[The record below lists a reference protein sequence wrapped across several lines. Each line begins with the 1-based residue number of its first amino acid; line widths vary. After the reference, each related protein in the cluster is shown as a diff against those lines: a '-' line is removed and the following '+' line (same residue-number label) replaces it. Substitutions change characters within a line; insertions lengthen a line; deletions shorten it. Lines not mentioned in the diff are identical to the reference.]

1 MNLPTPAP
9 QLRRRLTWLTAFCV
23 VVAAAGIGY
32 YGFWRYHLKRYQEVD
47 EGVFYRVAQPTEFGL
62 RHLVERR
69 GIKTV
74 VSLQLYDFR
83 LYSGWLDPGD
93 PSGAQEADYVR
104 SLGLRFVQWPM
115 GEEQCWPWPTPWQLE
130 EFIRLVDDP
139 TNHPIMIH
147 CMGGRH
153 RTGTLSALYR
163 IEYDRWSAVR
173 ALEEMYS
180 FDFGL
185 PVPIHEW
192 NIRTYVPR
200 PVPTAAEWES
210 LQKGLSSVA
219 PAPFTAAPAT
229 TDPSSAT
236 ATGRYADLVRVL
248 RAKRDKSGHEP
259 ADKPAV
265 DPPVDAA
272 LGAYVR
278 SGGPFALSL
287 AMRLIDSPDDPLVK
301 DAVKGAE
308 LRLATDGG
316 DWNELQ
322 SATAIVADFGGKA
335 EQERLLGLLVSERDE
350 AERYEAIVLGVLN
363 RYTPNRIPFL
373 RPLLDDTRPR
383 PAPGLEGLRYC
394 DTAFVRMAAI
404 TDDLPVSSWPLESM
418 RDHGR
423 DTAVKWL
430 AANPKATELSQLLP
444 PIGNKAVMAGI
455 APLQEDLSRMRK

>member
-1 MNLPTPAP
+1 LITPSTAVHSP
-9 QLRRRLTWLTAFCV
+9 NSVPSRRRLRWFTVISL
-23 VVAAAGIGY
+23 VVAVACGSY

-62 RHLVERR
+62 RHLVQHR

-93 PSGAQEADYVR
+93 PNGAKEADYVR

-163 IEYDRWSAVR
+163 IEYDRWSAAE
-173 ALEEMYS
+173 ALDEMYS

-200 PVPTAAEWES
+200 PVPSDAEWES
-210 LQKGLSSVA
+210 LQKGFAAVA
-219 PAPFTAAPAT
+219 AAPFASDAAEKKQTKSPTAAVNR
-229 TDPSSAT
+229 
-236 ATGRYADLVRVL
+236 RYADLVRFL
-248 RAKRDKSGHEP
+248 RAKHDEP
-259 ADKPAV
+259 AVAAAV
-265 DPPVDAA
+265 AD
-272 LGAYVR
+272 YVR
-278 SGGPFALSL
+278 GGRPFSSALALRLLDTPGHPL
-287 AMRLIDSPDDPLVK
+287 AK
-301 DAVKGAE
+301 DAVRCAVETLRAE
-308 LRLATDGG
+308 STDLMK
-316 DWNELQ
+316 LQ
-322 SATAIVADFGGKA
+322 SAAAVVADFGGTA
-335 EQERLLGLLVSERDE
+335 EQQELVEILKNDRE
-350 AERYEAIVLGVLN
+350 KQPRYEALVLGVLD

-383 PAPGLEGLRYC
+383 PSAGLAGLRYC
-394 DTAFVRMAAI
+394 DTAFVRLAAI
-404 TDDLPVSSWPLESM
+404 TDDLPVASWPLESM

-423 DTAVKWL
+423 ETAAKWL
-430 AANPKATELSQLLP
+430 SAHPEAAKFSQLLP
-444 PIGNKAVMAGI
+444 PIGNKAVMAGE
-455 APLQEDLSRMRK
+455 APLEEDLSRMRR

>member
-1 MNLPTPAP
+1 MAAI
-9 QLRRRLTWLTAFCV
+9 AF
-23 VVAAAGIGY
+23 GGY

-93 PSGAQEADYVR
+93 PNGAKEADYVR
-104 SLGLRFVQWPM
+104 ALGLRFVQWPM
-115 GEEQCWPWPTPWQLE
+115 GEEQCWPWPTPWQLD

-163 IEYDRWSAVR
+163 IEYDRWTAER

-210 LQKGLSSVA
+210 LRKGIAGAA
-219 PAPFTAAPAT
+219 PAPFDAPAAVVGE
-229 TDPSSAT
+229 SSPAA
-236 ATGRYADLVRVL
+236 ATGRYSDLVRTL
-248 RAKRDKSGHEP
+248 RAHRDEP
-259 ADKPAV
+259 AV
-265 DPPVDAA
+265 I
-272 LGAYVR
+272 GAIGDYLR
-278 SGGPFALSL
+278 GGNPFALSL
-287 AMRLIDSPDDPLVK
+287 AFRVIDSPSHPLAPI
-301 DAVKGAE
+301 AVKAAS
-308 LRLATDGG
+308 LRLQSETNDPI
-316 DWNELQ
+316 ELQ
-322 SATAIVADFGGKA
+322 SAAAIIADFGGPMEQQDLLQRLTA
-335 EQERLLGLLVSERDE
+335 EREKP
-350 AERYEAIVLGVLN
+350 ARYEALVLGVLN
-363 RYTPNRIPFL
+363 RYTPNRIPLL

-383 PAPGLEGLRYC
+383 PVAGLEGLRYC
-394 DTAFVRMAAI
+394 DTAFVRLAAI

-430 AANPKATELSQLLP
+430 DAHQEATKLSQLLP
-444 PIGNKAVMAGI
+444 PIGNKVVMAGV
-455 APLQEDLSRMRK
+455 APLEEDLSRMRK

>member
-1 MNLPTPAP
+1 LATDLPAATPFPSAP
-9 QLRRRLTWLTAFCV
+9 RRRRRLTWLLALSL
-23 VVAAAGIGY
+23 VVAGACGGY

-93 PSGAQEADYVR
+93 PNGAKEADYVR

-163 IEYDRWSAVR
+163 MEYERWSAAE
-173 ALEEMYS
+173 ALDEMYS

-200 PVPTAAEWES
+200 PVPNGEEWNA
-210 LQKGLSSVA
+210 LRAGLSGVA
-219 PAPFTAAPAT
+219 PAPFAEVADGTA
-229 TDPSSAT
+229 
-236 ATGRYADLVRVL
+236 RYADLVRVL
-248 RAKRDKSGHEP
+248 RARLDEP
-259 ADKPAV
+259 PIHAAV
-265 DPPVDAA
+265 RE
-272 LGAYVR
+272 YVR
-278 SGGPFALSL
+278 EGRPFSLSL
-287 AMRLIDSPDDPLVK
+287 ALRLIDAPEHPLAAELVK
-301 DAVKGAE
+301 AADAR
-308 LRLATDGG
+308 LRSTDGDG
-316 DWNELQ
+316 AELQ
-322 SATAIVADFGGKA
+322 SAAAIIADFGA
-335 EQERLLGLLVSERDE
+335 PDQQRHLLELLVSERE
-350 AERYEAIVLGVLN
+350 KPARYESLVLGVLN

-373 RPLLDDTRPR
+373 TPLLDDVRPR

-394 DTAFVRMAAI
+394 DTAFVRLAAI

-418 RDHGR
+418 RDHGG
-423 DTAVKWL
+423 DVALKWL
-430 AANPKATELSQLLP
+430 AAHPEATKLSKRLP
-444 PIGNKAVMAGI
+444 PVGNKVVMAGE
-455 APLQEDLSRMRK
+455 APLEEDLSKMRR

>member
-1 MNLPTPAP
+1 LTTPATAAIAP
-9 QLRRRLTWLTAFCV
+9 NSARNPFRRLKQLTVIGLLIVGAC
-23 VVAAAGIGY
+23 GGY

-69 GIKTV
+69 GVKTV

-93 PSGAQEADYVR
+93 PNGAKEADYVR
-104 SLGLRFVQWPM
+104 ALGLRFVQWPM

-153 RTGTLSALYR
+153 RTGTLSAVYR
-163 IEYDRWSAVR
+163 IEYDRWPAAK

-200 PVPTAAEWES
+200 PAPSAAEWES
-210 LQKGLSSVA
+210 LRTGFAGVA
-219 PAPFTAAPAT
+219 PAPFAPQSEADGKLPT
-229 TDPSSAT
+229 PSA
-236 ATGRYADLVRVL
+236 ATGRYADLVRIL
-248 RAKRDKSGHEP
+248 RSRRDEP
-259 ADKPAV
+259 AV
-265 DPPVDAA
+265 VAA
-272 LGAYVR
+272 IGDYVR
-278 SGGPFALSL
+278 NGSSFGLAL
-287 AMRLIDSPDDPLVK
+287 AQRVIDSPNHELASV
-301 DAVKGAE
+301 AVKGAR
-308 LRLATDGG
+308 LRLEGETD
-316 DWNELQ
+316 DPIELQ
-322 SATAIVADFGGKA
+322 SAAAIIADFGG
-335 EQERLLGLLVSERDE
+335 RDE
-350 AERYEAIVLGVLN
+350 QQDLLRRLTTEREEPARYEALVLGVLN

-373 RPLLDDTRPR
+373 RPLLDDTRSR

-394 DTAFVRMAAI
+394 DTAFVRLAAI

-423 DTAVKWL
+423 DTALKWL
-430 AANPKATELSQLLP
+430 DAHQETTKLTQLLP
-444 PIGNKAVMAGI
+444 PIGNKVVMAGV
-455 APLQEDLSRMRK
+455 APLEEDLSRMRK